1 MQLGVIGLGRMGAN
15 IARRLHR
22 AGHHCVVYNRT
33 AKPVAELAAE
43 GLTPASDILDLVKK
57 LDPPRAVWIMLPAG
71 AVTEGMIRCHERT
84 VECGGYFDRRRQH
97 VLQGR
102 HSPHRWAASS
112 LDVRPEMPAD

>member
-57 LDPPRAVWIMLPAG
+57 LDPRARCGSCSPPAPLPRA
-71 AVTEGMIRCHERT
+71 
-84 VECGGYFDRRRQH
+84 
-97 VLQGR
+97 
-102 HSPHRWAASS
+102 
-112 LDVRPEMPAD
+112 